1 MKRMT
6 LRVPLFRNRNL
17 NMYIV
22 FKKSKILTQEIVTN
36 IKEYMFYL
44 NIVL

>member
-1 MKRMT
+1 MKRRT
-6 LRVPLFRNRNL
+6 LRVHLFRNRNL

-36 IKEYMFYL
+36 IKEHLCF
-44 NIVL
+44 I